1 MIINPTYKPLPVRQ
15 THRCFACSPSNHH
28 GLKMRFYT
36 DEKSLFSWLTIP
48 EHLCGWNNLAHGGVL
63 STILDEIMSWTA
75 IYMMRS
81 FILTQSI
88 AVDFKNPV
96 AVGRRLRA
104 EARMIEVN
112 KRKATLEGLIFN
124 ENDQLSCRATGI
136 FALVNLEM
144 VRRLK
149 IVDEKG
155 IEDFQNMVES
165 FEKILT

>member
-1 MIINPTYKPLPVRQ
+1 
-15 THRCFACSPSNHH
+15 
-28 GLKMRFYT
+28 
-36 DEKSLFSWLTIP
+36 
-48 EHLCGWNNLAHGGVL
+48 
-63 STILDEIMSWTA
+63 
-75 IYMMRS
+75 
-81 FILTQSI
+81 
-88 AVDFKNPV
+88 
-96 AVGRRLRA
+96 
-104 EARMIEVN
+104 MIEVN